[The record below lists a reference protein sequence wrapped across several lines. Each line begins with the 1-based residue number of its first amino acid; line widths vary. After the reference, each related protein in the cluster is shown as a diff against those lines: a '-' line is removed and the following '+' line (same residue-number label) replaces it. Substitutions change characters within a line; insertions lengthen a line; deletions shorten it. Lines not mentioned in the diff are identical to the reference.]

1 MLQATPDAGLGRLE
15 DGKAT
20 DVAAERMYKGRSN
33 LYHGEGGLSHAGYMG
48 RPTGERAPTNGDAT
62 APEAPAKERS
72 WWDPDKW
79 MRDLLA
85 GVGANSL

>member
-15 DGKAT
+15 DGTAT
-20 DVAAERMYKGRSN
+20 DIAAERMYKGRSN
-33 LYHGEGGLSHAGYMG
+33 LYHGESGVSHAGYMG
-48 RPTGERAPTNGDAT
+48 RPTGEHTANGDPT
-62 APEAPAKERS
+62 EPKAPANES